1 MPNDGDYSP
10 PLYREWQCPPAA
22 AREDIKTGW
31 LNESTQEGMAWLK
44 SQRGYSDF
52 RKSLDVLSGRDGGR
66 APAEYRSKLNPN
78 PLKRN
83 IREIVGTLAKLR
95 PFWGYHSD
103 NKAYAASAEMMNKV
117 TRAWYLE
124 VMADRS
130 IKEALCWA
138 AATNR
143 GWVVPVYSRD
153 LVGTG
158 EGNILLESYGSE
170 SVLPVQLPASG
181 NFQKAYAV
189 TIMKEMPIFMAHG
202 MFPTF
207 QDRLRPTNSRYW
219 YMNDGVRRAS
229 QGNILQ
235 RIFGRGQTR
244 SDSQLMSD
252 LLIPIRYTYII
263 DLTINKTGKQIPM
276 GEPGASWSYTVP
288 YVGQRIAKG
297 NDPSTGALRYE
308 PANETDARLYP
319 YRRLIIS
326 TDTVCLYDGPGFDWH
341 GKFPGVS
348 FCLDEWPWEPLGFS
362 LVHDG
367 YEINE
372 AIKQLYRGNMDK
384 AAAMLDMSLAF
395 DTNAV
400 SSREAKAFDP
410 MQPRGRIGY
419 DGQALEGQPFQPVV
433 PPEVLKI
440 DAETIA
446 FAEALEQKLSAQQAL
461 NEVMALAKMRAVG
474 SMDDIEKIAEMMGPI
489 VEDMSRG
496 MEPPLRDLG
505 TMIKYDVL
513 QYFTTSRVMQYVGAD
528 NISQE
533 IFDYDPASLVPSHI
547 PGENADDKSPTA
559 PAKRARIFADN
570 LRFFILPNSMHEIT
584 QMAMRLG
591 LIQLKKAG
599 VMIDSQTVAEAW
611 SVPNYG
617 SIDGNTVIERYMEEQ
632 EMQLRMAARMKDEA
646 AGLGLTPPGGAAP
659 GKSPE
664 GRPPTGQAAPQLKSK
679 DNGTR
684 STISES
690 K

>member
-10 PLYREWQCPPAA
+10 PLYREWQCPPSAVS
-22 AREDIKTGW
+22 EDKKVGW

-189 TIMKEMPIFMAHG
+189 TIMKEMPIFMVHG
-202 MFPTF
+202 MFPSF

-263 DLTINKTGKQIPM
+263 DLTINKTGQEIPM

-288 YVGQRIAKG
+288 HVGQRIAKG
-297 NDPSTGALRYE
+297 NDPSTGQLRYE

-326 TDTVCLYDGPGFDWH
+326 TDTVCLYDGPAFDWH

-348 FCLDEWPWEPLGFS
+348 FCLDEWPWEPLGF
-362 LVHDG
+362 
-367 YEINE
+367 
-372 AIKQLYRGNMDK
+372 
-384 AAAMLDMSLAF
+384 
-395 DTNAV
+395 
-400 SSREAKAFDP
+400 
-410 MQPRGRIGY
+410 
-419 DGQALEGQPFQPVV
+419 
-433 PPEVLKI
+433 
-440 DAETIA
+440 
-446 FAEALEQKLSAQQAL
+446 
-461 NEVMALAKMRAVG
+461 
-474 SMDDIEKIAEMMGPI
+474 
-489 VEDMSRG
+489 
-496 MEPPLRDLG
+496 
-505 TMIKYDVL
+505 
-513 QYFTTSRVMQYVGAD
+513 
-528 NISQE
+528 
-533 IFDYDPASLVPSHI
+533 
-547 PGENADDKSPTA
+547 
-559 PAKRARIFADN
+559 
-570 LRFFILPNSMHEIT
+570 
-584 QMAMRLG
+584 
-591 LIQLKKAG
+591 
-599 VMIDSQTVAEAW
+599 
-611 SVPNYG
+611 
-617 SIDGNTVIERYMEEQ
+617 
-632 EMQLRMAARMKDEA
+632 
-646 AGLGLTPPGGAAP
+646 
-659 GKSPE
+659 
-664 GRPPTGQAAPQLKSK
+664 
-679 DNGTR
+679 
-684 STISES
+684 
-690 K
+690 